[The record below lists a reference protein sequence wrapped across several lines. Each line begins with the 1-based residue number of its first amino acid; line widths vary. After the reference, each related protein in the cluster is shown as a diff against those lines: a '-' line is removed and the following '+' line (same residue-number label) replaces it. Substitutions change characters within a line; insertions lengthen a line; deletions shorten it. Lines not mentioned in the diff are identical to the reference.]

1 MATIEEMGREY
12 ADPAYPDKLCAQLE
26 GYRFTLDPDPLEY
39 GPGRLAQK
47 VAEARNAKEACN
59 HLLGNFY
66 QVLSHFQSRKNLAE
80 GLLKME
86 IAEKLTNDP
95 TVRGGRSTGD
105 RTAIAMVLLRAR
117 GEEVED
123 LKQKV
128 FHLESLI
135 GVLKV
140 KIADLTDASS
150 RLQEQIRLCHA
161 QLSTGARWGQKLY
174 APPTPGVPAAPAP
187 EAPSDGPSM
196 DEVMR
201 TADDINARNRAAGSE
216 FETLL
221 DRLPTLS
228 G

>member
-1 MATIEEMGREY
+1 MSTIEEMAKQY

-66 QVLSHFQSRKNLAE
+66 QVLSHFQTRKNLAE

-95 TVRGGRSTGD
+95 SVRAGRSTGD

-140 KIADLTDASS
+140 KIADLSDASA

-174 APPTPGVPAAPAP
+174 APPSPGGIPAP
-187 EAPSDGPSM
+187 VSEAPSDGPTM

-201 TADDINARNRAAGSE
+201 TADDINSRNRGNPSD
-216 FETLL
+216 FDSVL
-221 DRLPTLS
+221 DRLPTLE